1 MDKKMSYDE
10 SISVSSRM
18 TVTFKHCTSK
28 IWLMNV
34 IEAALKKEGYEAEE
48 LIDIVRLP
56 EPED

>member
-1 MDKKMSYDE
+1 
-10 SISVSSRM
+10 
-18 TVTFKHCTSK
+18 
-28 IWLMNV
+28 MNV